1 MPRTGWWL
9 FVLFAPGTLAAQ
21 VAALTT
27 GGGIGQ
33 FDQSAAGA
41 IGTIAFDAR
50 GQLGP
55 VLLDATSST
64 ISYQDL
70 GTSNQATVLAQW
82 AFARDGWHAG
92 IGPRFETGNAI
103 RTGWS
108 DAWSGTGN
116 VSRTIGPFEL
126 AVELGEGIA
135 HPRDQRVSFG
145 RRGVSAGVSTGAV
158 AVRGIFDVTV
168 MRDSMLRDNVF
179 FDGSDGTNSNPDA
192 IFRDRVRSIRDLAVM
207 VVVTLPAIEFSG
219 TLGRRSGDD
228 IATQAWWRVRAL
240 VPLSDVAGIEVGANR
255 NPANVVLGLPGG
267 RETTLGLRVA
277 WPDRTRQPRAI
288 PRVVVE
294 RQDARHVRI
303 VLTLPGASRARLMG
317 EFTGWRPVDLESLG
331 GGKYAAS
338 FFATTGTYRIN
349 VALDDGP
356 WVAPPGMPRVDDGF
370 GGLVGLLEL

>member
-1 MPRTGWWL
+1 MARPGWWVV
-9 FVLFAPGTLAAQ
+9 FLFAPGTLAAQ

-33 FDQSAAGA
+33 FDQSATGA

-55 VLLDATSST
+55 ILLDAASST

-70 GTSNQATVLAQW
+70 GTRNQAIVDARW
-82 AFARDGWHAG
+82 AFARDGWRAG

-108 DAWSGTGN
+108 EAWSGTGG
-116 VSRTIGPFEL
+116 VRRTLGPFEL

-135 HPRDQRVSFG
+135 HPHDQQISFG
-145 RRGVSAGVSTGAV
+145 RRGVSAGVSTGALT
-158 AVRGIFDVTV
+158 VRGNLDVTV
-168 MRDSMLRDNVF
+168 MRDSTLRDDVF
-179 FDGSDGTNSNPDA
+179 YDGSPRTDPETL
-192 IFRDRVRSIRDLAVM
+192 FRDRVRSISDLAIM
-207 VVVTLPAIEFSG
+207 VTITLPSLEFSG
-219 TLGRRSGDD
+219 TVGRRSGDD

-240 VPLSDVAGIEVGANR
+240 VPLTEVASIEVGANR
-255 NPANVVLGLPGG
+255 NPADIVLGLPGG

-277 WPDRTRQPRAI
+277 LPDRTRQTRAVA
-288 PRVVVE
+288 RAVVE

-303 VLTLPGASRARLMG
+303 ILTLPGASRVRLMG
-317 EFTGWRPVDLESLG
+317 EFTGWRPVDLEPLG

-338 FFATTGTYRIN
+338 FFATGGTYRLN

>member
-1 MPRTGWWL
+1 MPRAGWW
-9 FVLFAPGTLAAQ
+9 VAVVVAPGTLAAQ

-27 GGGIGQ
+27 GGGLGQ
-33 FDQSAAGA
+33 VDQSATGA

-70 GTSNQATVLAQW
+70 GTRNQAVVGARWT
-82 AFARDGWHAG
+82 FARDGWRAG

-108 DAWSGTGN
+108 EAWSGTGS
-116 VSRTIGPFEL
+116 VHRTIGPFEL
-126 AVELGEGIA
+126 AVELGEGVT

-158 AVRGIFDVTV
+158 TVRGTFDVTV
-168 MRDSMLRDNVF
+168 MRDSTLRDDVF
-179 FDGSDGTNSNPDA
+179 FDGSTNTDLDTV
-192 IFRDRVRSIRDLAVM
+192 FRDRVRSISDLAVM
-207 VVVTLPAIEFSG
+207 LVVTLPAFEFSG
-219 TLGRRSGDD
+219 TVGRRSGDN
-228 IATQAWWRVRAL
+228 ITTQAWWRLRAL
-240 VPLSDVAGIEVGANR
+240 VPLTEVASIEVGANR

-277 WPDRTRQPRAI
+277 LPDRARQPRAI
-288 PRVVVE
+288 QRAVVE

-303 VLTLPGASRARLMG
+303 ILTLPGVSRVRLMG
-317 EFTGWRPVDLESLG
+317 EFTGWRPVDLEPLG

-338 FFATTGTYRIN
+338 FFAVGGTYRLN